1 MIKVFVITAAV
12 VLTSAPVLAQDLV
25 FSMQA
30 TDSCL
35 MAGTDSDMSCI
46 GASAQMCMQQTVGG
60 ESTVGMGGC
69 LDAERSQWDARL
81 NDHYQQLMTKEKAED
96 AEMTEIGSSA
106 PKQAPALKDMQR
118 AWISYRDERCT
129 FVAAQWGGGTG
140 AGPAAIG
147 CHMHVTAQQAL
158 FLQQMLEN

>member
-1 MIKVFVITAAV
+1 MIKVFLVAAV
-12 VLTSAPVLAQDLV
+12 VVLGSAPVQAQDLV

-46 GASAQMCMQQTVGG
+46 GASAQMCMQQTAGG
-60 ESTVGMGGC
+60 NSTVGMGGC

-81 NDHYQQLMTKEKAED
+81 NDQYQQLMTKEKAED

-106 PKQAPALKDMQR
+106 PKQAPALRDMQR

-140 AGPAAIG
+140 AGPAAID
-147 CHMHVTAQQAL
+147 CHMHVTGQQAL
-158 FLQQMLEN
+158 FLQQMLDN